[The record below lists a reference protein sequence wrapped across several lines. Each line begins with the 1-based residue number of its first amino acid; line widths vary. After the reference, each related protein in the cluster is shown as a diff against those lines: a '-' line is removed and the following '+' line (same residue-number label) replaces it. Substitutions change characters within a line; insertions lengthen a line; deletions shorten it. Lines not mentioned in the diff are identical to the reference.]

1 VTRRAW
7 AVVIL
12 AAWAGALAWLVKR
25 EVFRPTGARLAD
37 AALRVSPG
45 AVYYRLTLG
54 GRQVGFASSTI
65 DTVPAGIAV
74 TDVLVLETPGAGAR
88 SRTAAMSRAALS
100 RSLRLERVDV
110 RFEGASGA
118 FAAQASVSGDTVL
131 AVRVQAPTATHTA
144 RLRLQ
149 GAVVVPMM
157 VPLRLA
163 LGGAPKPGRS
173 YAAQVFD
180 PFLLAR
186 RDVTVRVTAES
197 TLVVADSA
205 GYDSTAMAWVP
216 AHLDSVR
223 AFGIEETAGGATVR
237 RWIDGQGRVVR
248 AEAPGGLTM
257 ERTAFELAFENFRR
271 RDTAGTAATA
281 GQAGGPGAVV
291 ATTAL
296 AAGARLAPDT
306 TSLVRVR
313 VGGVALDRLELGGGR
328 QELVADTLVVRRE
341 GPAALAAR
349 YRLPAPAPAAESG
362 PGPALALFL
371 EPDLLAQ
378 SDDPRVQ
385 GQARAIVG
393 DERRPARAAA
403 LLARWVHDHVARRAG
418 AGPPSAVHV
427 LATRRGDCNEQTI
440 LYVALARA
448 VGLPARPVAG
458 LLRAEGRFYYH
469 AWPEVYLGDWVAVD
483 PMLDEFPA
491 DAAHLRVAVGALARR
506 VELVPLIGRV
516 TLEGL

>member
-1 VTRRAW
+1 VTRRGW
-7 AVVIL
+7 AVAIL
-12 AAWAGALAWLVKR
+12 AAWAASLGWLVKR
-25 EVFRPTGARLAD
+25 ELFRPPGARLAD
-37 AALRVSPG
+37 AAWRVSPG
-45 AVYYRLTLG
+45 AVYYRLALG

-65 DTVPAGIAV
+65 DTAPEGVAV
-74 TDVLVLETPGAGAR
+74 TDVLVLEAPGGGAH
-88 SRTAAMSRAALS
+88 SRTAARSRAALS

-118 FAAQASVSGDTVL
+118 FAAQASVSGDTLL
-131 AVRVQAPTATHTA
+131 AVRIEAPKTTHTA
-144 RLRLQ
+144 RLGLR

-163 LGGAPKPGRS
+163 LGGALRPGRT

-180 PFLLAR
+180 PFLLGR
-186 RDVTVRVTAES
+186 RDVTARVTAES

-237 RWIDGQGRVVR
+237 QWIDGQGRVVR
-248 AEAPGGLTM
+248 AETPGGLTM

-271 RDTAGTAATA
+271 RDTAGAAASA
-281 GQAGGPGAVV
+281 GRAGGPGAVV

-296 AAGARLAPDT
+296 AAGARPAADT
-306 TSLVRVR
+306 VSLLRVRVR
-313 VGGVALDRLELGGGR
+313 GVALDRLELGGGR
-328 QELVADTLVVRRE
+328 QALAGDTLVVRRE

-349 YRLPAPAPAAESG
+349 YRLPASAAG
-362 PGPALALFL
+362 AAGALAPFL
-371 EPDLLAQ
+371 EPDPLAP
-378 SDDPRVQ
+378 SDEPGIREL
-385 GQARAIVG
+385 ARAIVG
-393 DERRPARAAA
+393 EERRPDRAAA
-403 LLARWVHDHVARRAG
+403 LLARWVHAHVARQAG
-418 AGPPSAVHV
+418 AGPPSALHV
-427 LATRRGDCNEQTI
+427 LETRRGDCNEHTM

-458 LLRAEGRFYYH
+458 LLRVRGRFYYH

-483 PMLDEFPA
+483 PLLDEFPA

-516 TLEGL
+516 TLEEL